1 MFISDHS
8 KTFRTFLKVNV
19 PVLRQ
24 INWNQR
30 CVIIQSDICFWK
42 KELELFQR
50 IRVIPGLLMYNYK
63 GIHFLSRS
71 LWHLTRTYI
80 NGLNSGYLI
89 IVGRT
94 IFCFFY
100 WAVDLSIYLISW
112 IAISTWAWTV
122 LHYRTKAVQLVFT
135 NYIRIQ
141 NIICVMNLWIGSRI
155 LTCYP
160 YFPMH

>member
-100 WAVDLSIYLISW
+100 WAVDLSIYLIS
-112 IAISTWAWTV
+112 
-122 LHYRTKAVQLVFT
+122 KAVQLVFT